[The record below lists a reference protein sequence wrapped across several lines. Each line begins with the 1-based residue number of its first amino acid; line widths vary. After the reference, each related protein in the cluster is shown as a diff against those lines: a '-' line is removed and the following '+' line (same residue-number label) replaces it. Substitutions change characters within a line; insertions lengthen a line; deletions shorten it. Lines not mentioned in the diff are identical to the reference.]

1 MILLNCL
8 VICLCIL
15 SCGAQDTTLDKL
27 ITDIFKN
34 ANAALSSTPSP
45 SPNPNPNPPP
55 PPPPTPVVNPK
66 DSSGNTGSENGG
78 SGSARYQSCGDQKEC
93 VPRGL
98 CANNAINNDGE
109 GIIQNDTGSSCQNFL
124 DLCCHISNKRTNP
137 LNFKVEIP

>member
-15 SCGAQDTTLDKL
+15 SCGAQDNFLDKL
-27 ITDIFKN
+27 ISEILKTDD
-34 ANAALSSTPSP
+34 AASSSTPSP
-45 SPNPNPNPPP
+45 SLNPYPDPPLP
-55 PPPPTPVVNPK
+55 PIPVVNPK
-66 DSSGNTGSENGG
+66 DSSGNTGSENEG

-93 VPRGL
+93 VPRIL

-109 GIIQNDTGSSCQNFL
+109 GIVRRYRSPCQNIL

-137 LNFKVEIP
+137 I